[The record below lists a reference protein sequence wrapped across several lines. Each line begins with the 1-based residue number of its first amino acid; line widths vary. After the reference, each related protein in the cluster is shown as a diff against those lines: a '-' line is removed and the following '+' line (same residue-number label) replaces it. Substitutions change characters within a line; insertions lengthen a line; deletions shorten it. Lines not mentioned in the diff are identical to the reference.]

1 MLAFLGGSGR
11 ALAGRVFLRNV
22 SKLRPVHLPTLFVMP
37 NFIISALLPLRLTVV
52 AALLAALSCPPAAAD
67 DAIIF
72 NPSTYLIDGRLVLTP
87 TPDMI
92 VWDRGIATRVGSVW
106 VGDGGGR
113 YPGGRG
119 ALTTRMQRRA
129 EQVEAEAVATP
140 RYRIRTDR
148 CHDCECQLLMWRSWP

>member
-1 MLAFLGGSGR
+1 
-11 ALAGRVFLRNV
+11 
-22 SKLRPVHLPTLFVMP
+22 MP
-37 NFIISALLPLRLTVV
+37 NFPLCTLLPPRLTLI
-52 AALLAALSCPPAAAD
+52 AALLSALSCPPAAAD
-67 DAIIF
+67 DAIFF
-72 NPSTYLIDGRLVLTP
+72 NPGTYMIDGQLVLTP

-106 VGDGGGR
+106 VGDGWGR

-129 EQVEAEAVATP
+129 EQAEAEAVATP

>member
-1 MLAFLGGSGR
+1 
-11 ALAGRVFLRNV
+11 
-22 SKLRPVHLPTLFVMP
+22 MP
-37 NFIISALLPLRLTVV
+37 NFPLYTLHPLRLTLV
-52 AALLAALSCPPAAAD
+52 AALLSALSCLPAAAD

-72 NPSTYLIDGRLVLTP
+72 NPNTYMIDGQLVLTP

-106 VGDGGGR
+106 VGDGWGR

-129 EQVEAEAVATP
+129 KQVEAEAVAIP

-148 CHDCECQLLMWRSWP
+148 CHDCECQLLMLRSWP